1 MTMGSWTSKTTFV
14 GDAERVL
21 ELLTD
26 PEEAQAWAPV
36 EFTVEDAEGRRLHTG
51 DVAHIAGQLAGRRMS
66 FDIEVFKAS
75 EGQLRLRATGPVE
88 IEVEYGVVS
97 RDDGSGELTAW
108 IAVSSAGGLMGRL
121 VASATDT
128 VLAAG
133 ALDAA
138 VRKIAAAAEGDSRH

>member
-1 MTMGSWTSKTTFV
+1 M

-26 PEEAQAWAPV
+26 PDEAHTWSPID
-36 EFTVEDAEGRRLHTG
+36 FTLDDAEGRRLQTG
-51 DVAHIAGQLAGRRMS
+51 DVTHVAGQLAGRRMS
-66 FDIEVFKAS
+66 FDVEIFKAS
-75 EGQLRLRATGPVE
+75 EGQLRLRASGPVE
-88 IEVEYGVVS
+88 IEVEYGVVA

-121 VASATDT
+121 AASATDA

-133 ALDAA
+133 ALDAT
-138 VRKIAAAAEGDSRH
+138 VRKIAATAEGD

>member
-1 MTMGSWTSKTTFV
+1 MGNWTAKTTFM

-26 PEEAQAWAPV
+26 PEEAHTWSPI
-36 EFTVEDAEGRRLHTG
+36 EFTVDDGEGGRLRTG
-51 DVAHIAGQLAGRRMS
+51 DVTHIAGQLAGRRMS

-75 EGQLRLRATGPVE
+75 DGQLQLRASGPVE

-108 IAVSSAGGLMGRL
+108 IDVSSAGGLMGRL
-121 VASATDT
+121 VASATDA

-138 VRKIAAAAEGDSRH
+138 VRKIAAAADED